1 MKKTKKLTA
10 LLTAACI
17 GGTMILP
24 VCAEPVIGG
33 DINGDGNADVTDV
46 VMLAA
51 HVKSIKALD
60 SEQLFA
66 ADINVDGEVDLTD
79 LMVLTAQVKNIR
91 PADTADADLLTCNKM
106 LYQFIKEN
114 DLHASTSIGIY
125 DLDDHGTGEFPPRK
139 VVWVQVNG
147 SLYEGPVSDETLQK
161 HGDAAI
167 ERILKFMEEN
177 GIAREKV
184 AFDVAE

>member
-66 ADINVDGEVDLTD
+66 ADINVDGEVDITD

-91 PADTADADLLTCNKM
+91 AEIT
-106 LYQFIKEN
+106 
-114 DLHASTSIGIY
+114 
-125 DLDDHGTGEFPPRK
+125 DLDTILGMVTKFIDENELEAYAKIMYDDEIGRK
-139 VVWVQVNG
+139 VVYITIDNECIV
-147 SLYEGPVSDETLQK
+147 SPVSPEREQRR
-161 HGDAAI
+161 GQAA
-167 ERILKFMEEN
+167 LNKMMDFV
-177 GIAREKV
+177 EKNNI
-184 AFDVAE
+184 DTYRLRYDLPE